1 MEHWYLYK
9 RFEYSYF
16 TSEEVKNC
24 SLIKEPYGGII
35 TYPVNAYEVRPG
47 RYLLVINEEKL
58 LKTAYNNE
66 IRKILVRSIKH
77 TKPIFINES
86 DLEKL
91 IDDTMI
97 VFKKSYGNLA
107 NNILCRA
114 AIDKK

>member
-16 TSEEVKNC
+16 TPEELKNC
-24 SLIKEPYGGII
+24 SSIEEPYGGII
-35 TYPVNAYEVRPG
+35 TYPVNAYEVKPG
-47 RYLLVINEEKL
+47 KYLLVVNEEKL
-58 LKTAYNNE
+58 LNPTLNDK

-97 VFKKSYGNLA
+97 VFKNSCDDLA
-107 NNILCRA
+107 NSILCRA
-114 AIDKK
+114 VDKK

>member
-16 TSEEVKNC
+16 TPEELKNC
-24 SLIKEPYGGII
+24 SSIEEPYVGII
-35 TYPVNAYEVRPG
+35 TYPVNAYEVKPG
-47 RYLLVINEEKL
+47 RYLLVVNEEKL
-58 LKTAYNNE
+58 LNPTLNNK

-97 VFKKSYGNLA
+97 VFKKSCDDLA
-107 NNILCRA
+107 NSILCRA
-114 AIDKK
+114 VDKK

>member
-16 TSEEVKNC
+16 TPEEVKNC
-24 SLIKEPYGGII
+24 SSIEKQYGGII
-35 TYPVNAYEVRPG
+35 TYPVNAYEVKPG
-47 RYLLVINEEKL
+47 KYLLVINEEKL
-58 LKTAYNNE
+58 LNPTINNDK

-86 DLEKL
+86 DLGTL

-97 VFKKSYGNLA
+97 VFRKNCGGLA
-107 NNILCRA
+107 NSILCRA
-114 AIDKK
+114 VNTK